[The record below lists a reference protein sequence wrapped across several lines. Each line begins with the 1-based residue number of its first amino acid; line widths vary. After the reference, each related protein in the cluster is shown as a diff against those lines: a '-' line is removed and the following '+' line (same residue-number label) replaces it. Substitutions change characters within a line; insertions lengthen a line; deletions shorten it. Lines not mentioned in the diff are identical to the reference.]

1 MSPHVAVASS
11 RGTYFFTIQ
20 PDKRVMPGTVAMGKD
35 HRAWCFLRNQGD
47 FVQVDAAD
55 IDRETGGRS
64 YLAAVTM
71 EVGRPCTVPATSS

>member
-1 MSPHVAVASS
+1 
-11 RGTYFFTIQ
+11 
-20 PDKRVMPGTVAMGKD
+20 MPGTVAMGKD

-71 EVGRPCTVPATSS
+71 EVGVSSTVSGQPS

>member
-1 MSPHVAVASS
+1 
-11 RGTYFFTIQ
+11 
-20 PDKRVMPGTVAMGKD
+20 MPGTVAMGKD

-71 EVGRPCTVPATSS
+71 EVGKCYTVPTPPS